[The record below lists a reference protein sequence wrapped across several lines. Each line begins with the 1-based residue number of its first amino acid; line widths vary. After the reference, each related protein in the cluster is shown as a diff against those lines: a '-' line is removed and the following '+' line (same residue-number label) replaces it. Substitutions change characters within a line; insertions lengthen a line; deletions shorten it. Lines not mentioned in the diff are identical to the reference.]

1 MSTGLLVGC
10 ALLALMA
17 ALALAWPALRR
28 PSARPRAGFDLAVYR
43 DQLAEIERDRTRGLI
58 GDAEAAAAK
67 LEVERRILRSAAA
80 SPRTEGAGGGRR
92 WAALATALAVPLLAT
107 GLYLELGT
115 PALRDQPLA
124 SRERPAPG
132 LDVAAMVTRLEER
145 LAREPEDLRGW
156 LMLGRSRVVMGQPGA
171 AVQAYRKA
179 LALAPNEPEA
189 IGGLA
194 ESLIVGDGGT
204 VSPEALALLNR
215 LDGLVPGEPRVGYYL
230 GLAAAQSGDVAGATE
245 RWRRLLAAAP
255 ADAPWRPGM
264 VDAIRDAAARLGFDV
279 AAMLAAT
286 PGAAPR
292 PGAAE
297 AAAIAGLPPEER
309 QNRIREMVDGLQAR
323 LEAGGGDVEGWSR
336 LAQARGVLGEREAAL
351 AAWDRALAL
360 APEDPAVL
368 KGKAGALLGP
378 EIADGAPEVGDAA
391 AALYERAAAIR
402 PDDAEALWFLGLHEW
417 QRGRTAEA
425 RQRWDRML
433 AQLDPGRAET
443 IELKAR
449 IERFLA
455 PG

>member
-1 MSTGLLVGC
+1 MSTGLLAGC

-28 PSARPRAGFDLAVYR
+28 PPARPRAGFDLAVYR
-43 DQLAEIERDRTRGLI
+43 DQLAEIERDRGRGLI
-58 GDAEAAAAK
+58 GDAEAAAAR

-80 SPRTEGAGGGRR
+80 SPRAEGAGSRR
-92 WAALATALAVPLLAT
+92 WPAVAAALAVPLLVT
-107 GLYLELGT
+107 VLYLELGT

-132 LDVAAMVTRLEER
+132 LDVAAMVARLEER

-156 LMLGRSRVVMGQPGA
+156 LMLGRSRIVMGQPGA

-189 IGGLA
+189 MGGLA

-264 VDAIRDAAARLGFDV
+264 MGAIRDAAARLGFDV

-309 QNRIREMVDGLQAR
+309 QSRIREMVDGLQAR
-323 LEAGGGDVEGWSR
+323 LEADGGDVEGWSR

-360 APEDPAVL
+360 APDDPAVL
-368 KGKAGALLGP
+368 KGKAAALLGP
-378 EIADGAPEVGDAA
+378 EVADGAPEVGDAA
-391 AALYERAAAIR
+391 AALYEKAAAIR
-402 PDDAEALWFLGLHEW
+402 PDDAEALWFLGLHDW
-417 QRGRTAEA
+417 QQGRPAEA

-443 IELKAR
+443 IELRAR